1 MQVMLLIYSD
11 ESAWGRMSDAE
22 RGAGFAA
29 YGAYTEALRAA
40 GAMVSGAPLQPTAT
54 AHTVHVAGGT
64 PQVLDGPYAET
75 REQLG
80 GFYMI
85 EVPDMATALHWA
97 ARCPGA
103 AHGTIEV
110 RPLMAM
116 PA

>member
-1 MQVMLLIYSD
+1 
-11 ESAWGRMSDAE
+11 
-22 RGAGFAA
+22 
-29 YGAYTEALRAA
+29 
-40 GAMVSGAPLQPTAT
+40 
-54 AHTVHVAGGT
+54 
-64 PQVLDGPYAET
+64 VLDGPYSET

-80 GFYMI
+80 GYFTL